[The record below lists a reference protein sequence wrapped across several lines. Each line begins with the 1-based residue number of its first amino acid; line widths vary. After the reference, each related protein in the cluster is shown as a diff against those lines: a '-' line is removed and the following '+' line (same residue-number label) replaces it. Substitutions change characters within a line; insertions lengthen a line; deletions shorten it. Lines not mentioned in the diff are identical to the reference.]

1 MSASARPTAAGRRR
15 APLRVRLRGP
25 GPSARSRSRS
35 RSRGQALVELAI
47 ILPLLLV
54 IVGAAIDL
62 GRLFTAYVSIENAAK
77 EGAFYGATNP
87 LCDVPKTGCAN
98 PNTVDWHVRNELPG
112 VTIGAPS
119 VECLDAVS
127 GTTKALTACV
137 ENDRYRVGVSHQF
150 ALVTPL
156 LSPILGSS
164 LTLSSTA
171 TSVVLNEAFDPN
183 ATPFPM
189 PTATA
194 TATPTATP
202 TSPPAGCSSAPA
214 ANFTFTIQNKRAD
227 FTDTSTTAA
236 GCTITSWTW
245 SFGDGSP
252 NSTAQHP
259 THQFPSKD
267 TPYQVTLTVANS
279 FGSNSLTRTVTT
291 E

>member
-1 MSASARPTAAGRRR
+1 
-15 APLRVRLRGP
+15 VRLRGP
-25 GPSARSRSRS
+25 GPSDRSRS

-47 ILPLLLV
+47 ILPILLV

-127 GTTKALTACV
+127 GTTKALSACV

-156 LSPILGSS
+156 LSPILGNSFP
-164 LTLSSTA
+164 LSSTA

-194 TATPTATP
+194 TATATP
-202 TSPPAGCSSAPA
+202 TAPPVGCSSAPA
-214 ANFTFTIQNKRAD
+214 ANFSWSQQNKNRPVVFA
-227 FTDTSTTAA
+227 DTSTTAA
-236 GCTITSWTW
+236 GCSITAWSW
-245 SFGDGSP
+245 SFGDGSS
-252 NSTAQHP
+252 NSSVQNPSHDFPLQGTAY
-259 THQFPSKD
+259 S
-267 TPYQVTLTVANS
+267 VTLTVTNS
-279 FGSNSLTRTVTT
+279 FGSNSLTQSVTT
-291 E
+291 K